1 MATVDLGKE
10 GEKLAID
17 YLLSKGYKILERNFR
32 TVFGEID
39 IIAKHKDFIVIIE
52 VKTRI
57 SKRFGKPELSVNYKK
72 QQKLKKLALY
82 YLSKKKEE
90 HPVRFDVIA
99 INGKEIEHIENAF
112 Y

>member
-17 YLLSKGYKILERNFR
+17 YLLAKGYKILERNFR

-39 IIAKHKDFIVIIE
+39 IIARDKNYIVIIE
-52 VKTRI
+52 VKRRL
-57 SKRFGKPELSVNYKK
+57 SERFGKAELSVNYKK
-72 QQKLKKLALY
+72 QERIKKSALY
-82 YLSKKKEE
+82 YVSRLEKEY
-90 HPVRFDVIA
+90 PVRFDVIA